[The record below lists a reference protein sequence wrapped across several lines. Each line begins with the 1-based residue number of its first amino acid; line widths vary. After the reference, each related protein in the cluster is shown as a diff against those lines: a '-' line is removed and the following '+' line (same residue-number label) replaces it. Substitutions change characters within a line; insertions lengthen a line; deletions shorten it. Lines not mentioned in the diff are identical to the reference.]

1 LGRFRLGSRAH
12 AKVDEWR
19 ERSVRERNGVAM
31 LNGAAD
37 NRLLAALPNSDRRR
51 ILASCETVEL
61 ALAEVLYTPWEP
73 LRWIYFPI
81 SSFISLIMPTG
92 DSGGFEVGLV
102 GNEGMLGIALA
113 LGAEMSPQRA
123 VVQGAGVALRM
134 GAAPF
139 RRELRRNK
147 ALRGEIDCYLHIRMG
162 QLGQATICAHFHLL
176 EARVARRLLMT
187 QDRARA
193 NTFRVTHE
201 VLASKLGVRR
211 VGVTEAA
218 SSLQQRRLIHYSRGD
233 ITVLDRRGLMAASC
247 KCYRADRESY
257 NRALGQ

>member
-1 LGRFRLGSRAH
+1 VS
-12 AKVDEWR
+12 
-19 ERSVRERNGVAM
+19 M

-51 ILASCETVEL
+51 ILASCEPIEL
-61 ALAEVLYTPWEP
+61 ALADELYQPWEP
-73 LRWIYFPI
+73 LRWIYFPTN
-81 SSFISLIMPTG
+81 SFISLIMPTG

-102 GNEGMLGIALA
+102 GNEGMLGIALM

-123 VVQGAGVALRM
+123 VVQGAGLALRM
-134 GAAPF
+134 DAAPL
-139 RRELRRNK
+139 RQELRRNK
-147 ALRGEIDCYLHIRMG
+147 ALRGEFDRYLHIRMG
-162 QLGQATICAHFHLL
+162 QLAQATICAHFHLL

-187 QDRARA
+187 QDRSHA

-218 SSLQQRRLIHYSRGD
+218 SSLQQRRLIHYGRGD
-233 ITVLDRRGLMAASC
+233 VTVLDRRGLMAAAC
-247 KCYRADRESY
+247 KCYKADRESY
-257 NRALGQ
+257 ARG

>member
-1 LGRFRLGSRAH
+1 MVEDTGS
-12 AKVDEWR
+12 VNV
-19 ERSVRERNGVAM
+19 SSM
-31 LNGAAD
+31 LNGATA

-61 ALAEVLYTPWEP
+61 VLAEVLYTPWEP

-102 GNEGMLGIALA
+102 GNEGMLGIALV

-123 VVQGAGVALRM
+123 VVQGAGVAVRM
-134 GAAPF
+134 DAALL

-147 ALRGEIDCYLHIRMG
+147 ALRGEIDSYVHSCAWDNSPRRRSAHIS
-162 QLGQATICAHFHLL
+162 ICSRRAQ
-176 EARVARRLLMT
+176 ARRKETT

-193 NTFRVTHE
+193 NTFRVTQPK
-201 VLASKLGVRR
+201 SWPQSLGFVELVSPKRR
-211 VGVTEAA
+211 VHCSNVA
-218 SSLQQRRLIHYSRGD
+218 
-233 ITVLDRRGLMAASC
+233 
-247 KCYRADRESY
+247 
-257 NRALGQ
+257 